1 MISAGLIAVAVWLG
15 FNKPL
20 PNEVKVRKSLTV
32 KQLSYF
38 LALIA
43 IIFLP
48 SITGLLISIL
58 IVLLLPKAIS
68 ALPAKSAQLQQRV
81 IQQELDLA
89 IDLLAAALGAG
100 LGVLTALDAVS
111 NVVQPK
117 LAAEL
122 TAAANRIQW
131 GADVEAAFD
140 SEFKVIGAALARAMD
155 HGVGAG
161 KALAEI
167 AQRTR
172 LQRKAE
178 LLRRTKKLSVTLAL
192 PVALLMLPGFI
203 LVGVVPMIVPALS
216 SLW

>member
-1 MISAGLIAVAVWLG
+1 MIIALLISTAVWLS
-15 FNKPL
+15 FAKPITIAKL
-20 PNEVKVRKSLTV
+20 PKKSLSPN
-32 KQLSYF
+32 QLSYF
-38 LALIA
+38 LALI
-43 IIFLP
+43 
-48 SITGLLISIL
+48 IL
-58 IVLLLPKAIS
+58 IFMPNLTGVVIAAIAIWVIPKIVA
-68 ALPAKSAQLQQRV
+68 ALPAQATQQQHRN

-100 LGVLTALDAVS
+100 LGVLAALDAVA

-131 GADVEAAFD
+131 GVEVEAAFAN
-140 SEFKVIGAALARAMD
+140 EFKVIGAALARAMD

-172 LQRKAE
+172 SQRKAQ

>member
-1 MISAGLIAVAVWLG
+1 VALAVWLG
-15 FNKPL
+15 FSKPL
-20 PNEVKVRKSLTV
+20 PSEIKVKKSLSV

-38 LALIA
+38 LAAVI

-48 SITGLLISIL
+48 TITGVIISLLT
-58 IVLLLPKAIS
+58 LLFLPKVIS
-68 ALPAKSAQLQQRV
+68 TLPAKSTQQQHRA
-81 IQQELDLA
+81 IQQELDLV

-100 LGVLTALDAVS
+100 LGVLAALDAVS

-117 LAAEL
+117 LATEL

-131 GADVEAAFD
+131 GADVEAAFNT
-140 SEFKVIGAALARAMD
+140 EFRVIGAALARAMD

-167 AQRTR
+167 AHRTR

>member
-1 MISAGLIAVAVWLG
+1 VIAASLVAVAVWLG
-15 FNKPL
+15 FSKPL
-20 PNEVKVRKSLTV
+20 PNEIRVKKSITAR
-32 KQLSYF
+32 QLSYF
-38 LALIA
+38 LAVIT

-48 SITGLLISIL
+48 TITGVIISLLT
-58 IVLLLPKAIS
+58 VLLLPKIIS
-68 ALPAKSAQLQQRV
+68 ALPAKSTQQQNRV

-100 LGVLTALDAVS
+100 LGVLAALDAIS

-117 LAAEL
+117 LATEL

-131 GADVEAAFD
+131 GADVEAAFG
-140 SEFKVIGAALARAMD
+140 SEFRVIGAALARAMD

>member
-1 MISAGLIAVAVWLG
+1 MIAASLVALAVWLG
-15 FNKPL
+15 FSKPL
-20 PNEVKVRKSLTV
+20 PKEIKVKKSLSAR
-32 KQLSYF
+32 QLSYF
-38 LALIA
+38 LAVII

-48 SITGLLISIL
+48 NMTGVIISLLT
-58 IVLLLPKAIS
+58 VLFLPKVIA
-68 ALPAKSAQLQQRV
+68 ALPAKSTQQQHRA
-81 IQQELDLA
+81 IAQELDLA

-100 LGVLTALDAVS
+100 LGVLAALDAVS

-131 GADVEAAFD
+131 GADVEAAFN
-140 SEFKVIGAALARAMD
+140 SEFQVIGAALARAMD

-172 LQRKAE
+172 QQRKAE
-178 LLRRTKKLSVTLAL
+178 LLRQTKKLSVTLAL

>member
-1 MISAGLIAVAVWLG
+1 LIAASLVALAVWLG
-15 FNKPL
+15 FSKPL
-20 PNEVKVRKSLTV
+20 PSEIKVKKSLSV

-38 LALIA
+38 LAAVI

-48 SITGLLISIL
+48 TITGVIISLLT
-58 IVLLLPKAIS
+58 LLFLPKVIS
-68 ALPAKSAQLQQRV
+68 TLPAKSTQQQHRA
-81 IQQELDLA
+81 IQQELDLV

-100 LGVLTALDAVS
+100 LGVLAALDAVS

-117 LAAEL
+117 LATEL

-131 GADVEAAFD
+131 GADVEAAFNT
-140 SEFKVIGAALARAMD
+140 EFRVIGAALARAMD

-167 AQRTR
+167 AHRTR

-203 LVGVVPMIVPALS
+203 LVGVVPMIVPSLS

>member
-1 MISAGLIAVAVWLG
+1 MALAVWLG
-15 FNKPL
+15 FSKPL
-20 PNEVKVRKSLTV
+20 PSEIKVKKSLSV

-38 LALIA
+38 LAAVI

-48 SITGLLISIL
+48 TITGVIISLLT
-58 IVLLLPKAIS
+58 LLFLPKVIS
-68 ALPAKSAQLQQRV
+68 TLPAKSTQQQHRA
-81 IQQELDLA
+81 IQQELDLV

-100 LGVLTALDAVS
+100 LGVLAALDAVS

-117 LAAEL
+117 LATEL

-131 GADVEAAFD
+131 GADVEAAFNT
-140 SEFKVIGAALARAMD
+140 EFRVIGAALARAMD

-167 AQRTR
+167 AHRTR

>member
-1 MISAGLIAVAVWLG
+1 VIAASLVALAVWLG
-15 FNKPL
+15 FSKPL
-20 PNEVKVRKSLTV
+20 PNKIKVKKSLSA

-38 LALIA
+38 LAA
-43 IIFLP
+43 VVIIFLP
-48 SITGLLISIL
+48 TITGVIISLLT
-58 IVLLLPKAIS
+58 LLFLPKIIS
-68 ALPAKSAQLQQRV
+68 TLPAKSTQQQHRA
-81 IQQELDLA
+81 IQQELDLV

-100 LGVLTALDAVS
+100 LGVLAALDAVS

-117 LAAEL
+117 LATEL

-131 GADVEAAFD
+131 GADVEAAFNT
-140 SEFKVIGAALARAMD
+140 EFRVIGAALARAMD

-167 AQRTR
+167 AHRTR

>member
-1 MISAGLIAVAVWLG
+1 MALAVWLG
-15 FNKPL
+15 FSKPL
-20 PNEVKVRKSLTV
+20 PSEIKVKKSLSV

-38 LALIA
+38 LAAVI

-48 SITGLLISIL
+48 TITGVIISLLT
-58 IVLLLPKAIS
+58 LLFLPKVIS
-68 ALPAKSAQLQQRV
+68 TLPAKSTQQQHRA
-81 IQQELDLA
+81 IQQELDLV

-100 LGVLTALDAVS
+100 LGVLAALDAVS

-117 LAAEL
+117 LATEL

-131 GADVEAAFD
+131 GADVEAAFNT
-140 SEFKVIGAALARAMD
+140 EFRVIGAALARAMD

-167 AQRTR
+167 AHRTR
-172 LQRKAE
+172 LHRKAE